1 MPGFAWIN
9 AGLKRVRLQFI
20 QLCMWASLPGL
31 LEQAYSMALKFVLPK
46 RVIDLPV
53 AALTYHVITF
63 CTRLPFL
70 LKFNEPDMGSLTFYT
85 FINEQSTFCRI
96 FSFFSNVLEY
106 E

>member
-53 AALTYHVITF
+53 AVLTYHVIIF
-63 CTRLPFL
+63 LHEIAFL
-70 LKFNEPDMGSLTFYT
+70 LE
-85 FINEQSTFCRI
+85 FIELP
-96 FSFFSNVLEY
+96 V
-106 E
+106 